1 MKRSNNSKS
10 PIVAIDFDGTI
21 VAHRYPEIG
30 EPVPYA
36 LETMRAMQAKGY
48 KLILFT
54 MRGGEYLREAV
65 DYLSAEGIEL
75 WAVNENPTQR
85 FWTDSPKVYAHIYID
100 DAAFGCPLIEIEG
113 DRPIVDWLAVAAHF
127 ELIEY
132 ISETKIPASEP

>member
-54 MRGGEYLREAV
+54 MRSGEYLREAV

-100 DAAFGCPLIEIEG
+100 DAAFGCPLIRVED
-113 DRPIVDWLAVAAHF
+113 DRPIVDWLAVARHF